1 MKQLKTIF
9 TGIALAVM
17 PTIAQAQAHIESAYK
32 KFLKE
37 NEVAKYEFRKE
48 QREDKTK
55 QDFLNIYSFTLMGKQ
70 KQQIEILRK
79 AFDSDSKAAY
89 QLVSANK
96 GNKLASY
103 RLMGPDKTEVFVG
116 EKYDNMIQLL
126 FSDPADSLRRY
137 GYALEWTDKEDGTT
151 VGRIISCLSVQPKYR
166 KSEQT
171 YNVFN
176 DFAKKGKP
184 LRSFNGNVK
193 IGGNVDKSGNYL
205 SNQIDGNTYYEIN
218 GVHKLASELSN
229 TEWLSEFNAMKK
241 LVMQIPNGIQ
251 TSFYVSVIY
260 DLCKYSEQL
269 DTEMKK
275 IVKSEIESMRAK
287 VKDNFLKEMLLKAF
301 NNLK

>member
-103 RLMGPDKTEVFVG
+103 RLMGPD
-116 EKYDNMIQLL
+116 IC
-126 FSDPADSLRRY
+126 
-137 GYALEWTDKEDGTT
+137 W
-151 VGRIISCLSVQPKYR
+151 R
-166 KSEQT
+166 K
-171 YNVFN
+171 V
-176 DFAKKGKP
+176 
-184 LRSFNGNVK
+184 
-193 IGGNVDKSGNYL
+193 
-205 SNQIDGNTYYEIN
+205 
-218 GVHKLASELSN
+218 
-229 TEWLSEFNAMKK
+229 
-241 LVMQIPNGIQ
+241 
-251 TSFYVSVIY
+251 
-260 DLCKYSEQL
+260 
-269 DTEMKK
+269 
-275 IVKSEIESMRAK
+275 
-287 VKDNFLKEMLLKAF
+287 
-301 NNLK
+301 